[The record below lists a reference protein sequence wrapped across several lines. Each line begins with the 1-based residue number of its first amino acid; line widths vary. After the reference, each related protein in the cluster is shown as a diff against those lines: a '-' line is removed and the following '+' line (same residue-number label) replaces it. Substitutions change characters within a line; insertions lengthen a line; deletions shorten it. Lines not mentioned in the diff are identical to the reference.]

1 MVKPN
6 VAFLINS
13 MAGGGAERVLSI
25 LLKQLPR
32 NGQQFFLITLDDK
45 FYYEIP
51 KDVVIIKLN
60 NNLNNNFKKLISIF
74 WGAKKLKKIVKEN
87 NINTVFSF
95 LGRSNYINIFS
106 KIFKANHKVI
116 ISERINPSSMHN
128 GISQIA
134 YLNRN
139 LTRIFYKKADLV
151 TCNSEGIKKSLVNDF
166 LVKSDKIKVIY
177 NPVDINR
184 IERLSKEPLNPEF
197 QELFTFPVVIN
208 VARLE
213 EQKGQE
219 YLIRSFVRIKK
230 EIPLTKLVILGEGH
244 LEHKLRDLA
253 KGLGL
258 EQDVVFLGWQKN
270 PFKFLAY
277 SKVFVLS
284 SLWEG
289 FPNTLLEAMALGLPV
304 ISTDCPSGP
313 NEIIKHGENGLLVPV
328 KDETALVNAMINIL
342 KDSGLAQRL
351 GENAKERA
359 NDFNQEKIIEEYN
372 KIL

>member
-1 MVKPN
+1 M
-6 VAFLINS
+6 
-13 MAGGGAERVLSI
+13 
-25 LLKQLPR
+25 
-32 NGQQFFLITLDDK
+32 
-45 FYYEIP
+45 
-51 KDVVIIKLN
+51 
-60 NNLNNNFKKLISIF
+60 
-74 WGAKKLKKIVKEN
+74 
-87 NINTVFSF
+87 
-95 LGRSNYINIFS
+95 
-106 KIFKANHKVI
+106 
-116 ISERINPSSMHN
+116 
-128 GISQIA
+128 
-134 YLNRN
+134 
-139 LTRIFYKKADLV
+139 
-151 TCNSEGIKKSLVNDF
+151 
-166 LVKSDKIKVIY
+166 
-177 NPVDINR
+177 
-184 IERLSKEPLNPEF
+184 NPEF
-197 QELFTFPVVIN
+197 QELFSFPVVIN

-313 NEIIKHGENGLLVPV
+313 NEIIKHGENGFL
-328 KDETALVNAMINIL
+328 IRL
-342 KDSGLAQRL
+342 K
-351 GENAKERA
+351 
-359 NDFNQEKIIEEYN
+359 
-372 KIL
+372 